1 MLHELL
7 LALSGHPSS
16 LLYPS
21 ADRSE
26 DRKIQDLLSPAESIL
41 LQNLARDLGEKHKGI
56 RERAG
61 RISSTHESIICRAV
75 STAIISTHLAK
86 FQQKILEVE
95 RDILEEKPS
104 LVGAYNVVPLS
115 GLVGA
120 FAGWDRKL
128 EWLWRLVEFIQPN
141 SVNEVEEEEE
151 DEGGKEGQPAC
162 TADAILGRLRDSTQT
177 GYPDIEL
184 MALHL
189 TKVAEGAWLKQVS
202 AWVLYGRLPLVGA
215 DFFIVEEKKKTGKGD
230 ATNATDLYSVK
241 ASLVPAFV
249 TRSTANSILF
259 IGRSLNHIR
268 EEKRSMVAH
277 GPFSKSI
284 SPELELL
291 PAHLAHLASLGSPI
305 NSSSLSAAIS
315 AIRLSLSKNA
325 LQKLLPQPRVLAM
338 LRILKDF
345 FLLERG
351 EFAVALIS
359 AADER
364 LASRQYRSLDKPLLE
379 EGLGNVIIKE
389 GEVSAI
395 LVRTWTTLSA
405 LQGADDDESGES
417 LDLARELLRL
427 TINNKNTTTVD
438 SKGQPTSANLE
449 KPTFDTFLL
458 PTPTLLS
465 LHIPSPLHLILS
477 ASNVETY
484 SHIHAYLLAVRKG
497 HLRLSQLFLLSV
509 LRREH
514 PSPITQLQL
523 PHHGRM
529 EILLRMRQR
538 ATSRSK
544 NMRPIW
550 AAIGSATFLL
560 AELSEYLQGQV
571 IRSSWQTFHLWLNP
585 PSSSRPPTSS
595 SSTTTTTST
604 TSTSSSTSSASTPA
618 HDPETLSLAHS
629 AYLSALSRQLL
640 IPQTEFTSALF
651 LLLKSTEH
659 ICGLMTSISTV
670 QRGLDLETDHGVQ
683 SAFTNY
689 AVEENKLLLEL
700 LVAARDLRGRVN
712 SLVVVLRDVDRAGRT
727 TGGAELIPP
736 GVLLSG
742 VKRNHVGERNEG
754 EYVEREDEEGRF
766 VPWKGW
772 GVERLLLKLDWAGRE
787 AGGG

>member
-26 DRKIQDLLSPAESIL
+26 DRKLQDLLSPAESTL
-41 LQNLARDLGEKHKGI
+41 LQNLARDLGEKHKSI

-61 RISSTHESIICRAV
+61 RISSTHDSIICKAV

-128 EWLWRLVEFIQPN
+128 QWLWRLVVFIQPN
-141 SVNEVEEEEE
+141 SANEEEVEGGE
-151 DEGGKEGQPAC
+151 DSQPAC
-162 TADAILGRLRDSTQT
+162 TADTILGRLRDSTQT

-202 AWVLYGRLPLVGA
+202 AWVLYGRLPLVGT
-215 DFFIVEEKKKTGKGD
+215 DFFIVEEKKTGKGD

-259 IGRSLNHIR
+259 IGRSINHIR
-268 EEKRSMVAH
+268 EKRSMVAH
-277 GPFSKSI
+277 AFSTSI

-291 PAHLAHLASLGSPI
+291 PAHLVHLASLGSPI
-305 NSSSLSAAIS
+305 NSSSFSAAIS

-325 LQKLLPQPRVLAM
+325 LQKLLPQSRVLAL

-364 LASRQYRSLDKPLLE
+364 LTSRQHRSLDKPLLE
-379 EGLGNVIIKE
+379 GLGNVIIDE

-395 LVRTWTTLSA
+395 LVRTWTTLSS
-405 LQGADDDESGES
+405 LQGADDDEGGES

-427 TINNKNTTTVD
+427 TINNKKTTVD
-438 SKGQPTSANLE
+438 SKGQATSANLE
-449 KPTFDTFLL
+449 EPTFDSFLL

-477 ASNVETY
+477 GSNVETY
-484 SHIHAYLLAVRKG
+484 SRIHAYLLAVRKG
-497 HLRLSQLFLLSV
+497 HLRLNQLFLLSV

-514 PSPITQLQL
+514 PSPITQIQL
-523 PHHGRM
+523 PHHERM

-550 AAIGSATFLL
+550 AAIGSGTFLL

-585 PSSSRPPTSS
+585 PSSRPPTSS
-595 SSTTTTTST
+595 STTSS
-604 TSTSSSTSSASTPA
+604 TSTSTSTFSASTPA

-629 AYLSALSRQLL
+629 AYLSALTRHLL
-640 IPQTEFTSALF
+640 IPQTEFTSALS

-689 AVEENKLLLEL
+689 AVEENNLLREL
-700 LVAARDLRGRVN
+700 LAAARDLRGRV
-712 SLVVVLRDVDRAGRT
+712 SSVVAVLRDVDRAGRT
-727 TGGAELIPP
+727 TGGADLIPA
-736 GVLLSG
+736 GVSLPG
-742 VKRNHVGERNEG
+742 VKRTHVGEQKEG
-754 EYVEREDEEGRF
+754 EDDEREHEEGWF

-787 AGGG
+787 DGGG

>member
-21 ADRSE
+21 ADRPE
-26 DRKIQDLLSPAESIL
+26 DRKLQDLLSPAETTL
-41 LQNLARDLGEKHKGI
+41 LQNLARDLGEKHKNI
-56 RERAG
+56 RERASS
-61 RISSTHESIICRAV
+61 ISSTHGSIICRAV
-75 STAIISTHLAK
+75 STAIISTHLAN

-120 FAGWDRKL
+120 FDGWDRKL
-128 EWLWRLVEFIQPN
+128 QWLWRLVQFIQPDSAN
-141 SVNEVEEEEE
+141 IKEKGEVS
-151 DEGGKEGQPAC
+151 QRPC
-162 TADAILGRLRDSTQT
+162 TADTILGRLRESTQT

-184 MALHL
+184 IALHL
-189 TKVAEGAWLKQVS
+189 TKMAEGAWLKQVS
-202 AWVLYGRLPLVGA
+202 AWVLYGRLPLVGT
-215 DFFIVEEKKKTGKGD
+215 DFFIVEVKTTGKGD
-230 ATNATDLYSVK
+230 VNATDLYSVK

-259 IGRSLNHIR
+259 IGRSINHIR
-268 EEKRSMVAH
+268 DKRSMVAH
-277 GPFSKSI
+277 GFTASI

-325 LQKLLPQPRVLAM
+325 LQKLLPQSRVLG
-338 LRILKDF
+338 LLQILKDF

-364 LASRQYRSLDKPLLE
+364 LASRQHRSLDKPLLE
-379 EGLGNVIIKE
+379 GLGNVIIKA
-389 GEVSAI
+389 GEVSTI
-395 LVRTWTTLSA
+395 LARTWTTLSS

-417 LDLARELLRL
+417 LDLARELIRL
-427 TINNKNTTTVD
+427 TINNKNTAAN
-438 SKGQPTSANLE
+438 SKGQAASANLE
-449 KPTFDTFLL
+449 PSFDSFLL
-458 PTPTLLS
+458 HTPTSLS
-465 LHIPSPLHLILS
+465 LHIPSPLHLVLS

-484 SHIHAYLLAVRKG
+484 SRIHAYLIAVRRG
-497 HLRLSQLFLLSV
+497 HLRLNQLFLLSV

-514 PSPITQLQL
+514 PSPITQIHL
-523 PHHGRM
+523 PHHERM
-529 EILLRMRQR
+529 EILAHMRQR

-571 IRSSWQTFHLWLNP
+571 IRSSWQKFHLWLNP
-585 PSSSRPPTSS
+585 PSSRPL
-595 SSTTTTTST
+595 
-604 TSTSSSTSSASTPA
+604 TSSSTSSATSSSSAAHSSSSTPN

-629 AYLSALSRQLL
+629 AYLSALTRHLL
-640 IPQTEFTSALF
+640 LPHTGFTSALS

-659 ICGLMTSISTV
+659 ACGLMTTISTV

-689 AVEENKLLLEL
+689 AVEEAKLLLDL
-700 LVAARDLRGRVN
+700 LAAARDLRGRV
-712 SLVVVLRDVDRAGRT
+712 SGVVAVLRDVDRAGRT
-727 TGGAELIPP
+727 TGGELIPR
-736 GVLLSG
+736 LLPELKKQ
-742 VKRNHVGERNEG
+742 VEEEEEQKEREDDEG
-754 EYVEREDEEGRF
+754 EDEEGRF

-787 AGGG
+787 DGG

>member
-21 ADRSE
+21 TDRSE
-26 DRKIQDLLSPAESIL
+26 DRKLQDLLSPAESTL
-41 LQNLARDLGEKHKGI
+41 LQNLARDLGEKHKSI

-61 RISSTHESIICRAV
+61 RISSTHDSIICRAV

-95 RDILEEKPS
+95 RDILEENPS

-128 EWLWRLVEFIQPN
+128 QWLWRLVEFIQPN
-141 SVNEVEEEEE
+141 SANEEEVEEGEES
-151 DEGGKEGQPAC
+151 QPAC
-162 TADAILGRLRDSTQT
+162 TADTILGRLRDSTQT

-202 AWVLYGRLPLVGA
+202 AWVLYGRLPLVGT
-215 DFFIVEEKKKTGKGD
+215 DFFIVQEKKTGKGD
-230 ATNATDLYSVK
+230 ATNATDVYSVK

-259 IGRSLNHIR
+259 IGRSINHIR
-268 EEKRSMVAH
+268 AKRSMVAH
-277 GPFSKSI
+277 AFSTSI

-291 PAHLAHLASLGSPI
+291 PAHLAHLASLASPI

-325 LQKLLPQPRVLAM
+325 LQKLLPQSKVLAL

-351 EFAVALIS
+351 EFAVALIT

-364 LASRQYRSLDKPLLE
+364 LASRQHRSLDKPLL

-395 LVRTWTTLSA
+395 LARTWTTLSS

-427 TINNKNTTTVD
+427 SINNKKTTVD
-438 SKGQPTSANLE
+438 SKGQAASANLE
-449 KPTFDTFLL
+449 KPTFDSFLL

-484 SHIHAYLLAVRKG
+484 SRIHAYLLAVRKG

-514 PSPITQLQL
+514 PSPITQIQL
-523 PHHGRM
+523 PHHERM

-585 PSSSRPPTSS
+585 ASSRPPTSS
-595 SSTTTTTST
+595 STTTSST
-604 TSTSSSTSSASTPA
+604 STSTSTSSSTSSASTPA

-629 AYLSALSRQLL
+629 AYLSALTRHLL
-640 IPQTEFTSALF
+640 IPQTEFTSALS

-670 QRGLDLETDHGVQ
+670 QRGLDLQTDHGVQ

-689 AVEENKLLLEL
+689 AVEENNLLLEL
-700 LVAARDLRGRVN
+700 LAAARDLRGRVG
-712 SLVVVLRDVDRAGRT
+712 SVVAVLRDVDRAGRT
-727 TGGAELIPP
+727 TGGTELIPA
-736 GVLLSG
+736 GVLLPG
-742 VKRNHVGERNEG
+742 VKKNHVGEQKEG
-754 EYVEREDEEGRF
+754 EDDEREDEEGRF

-787 AGGG
+787 DEGG

>member
-21 ADRSE
+21 ADRPE
-26 DRKIQDLLSPAESIL
+26 DSKLQDLLSTAEITL
-41 LQNLARDLGEKHKGI
+41 LQNLARDLGEKHRSI
-56 RERAG
+56 RERASS
-61 RISSTHESIICRAV
+61 ISSTHGSIICRAV
-75 STAIISTHLAK
+75 STAIISTHLAN
-86 FQQKILEVE
+86 FQQRILEVE
-95 RDILEEKPS
+95 RDILEENPS

-120 FAGWDRKL
+120 FDGWDRKL
-128 EWLWRLVEFIQPN
+128 QWLWRLVEFIQPDSAN
-141 SVNEVEEEEE
+141 KEKEEVS
-151 DEGGKEGQPAC
+151 QRPC
-162 TADAILGRLRDSTQT
+162 TADTILGRLRHSTQT

-184 MALHL
+184 IALHL
-189 TKVAEGAWLKQVS
+189 TKIAEGAWLKQVS
-202 AWVLYGRLPLVGA
+202 AWVLYGRLPLVGT
-215 DFFIVEEKKKTGKGD
+215 DFFVVEEKTDKAD
-230 ATNATDLYSVK
+230 VNATDLYTVK
-241 ASLVPAFV
+241 GSLVPAFV

-259 IGRSLNHIR
+259 IGKSINHIR
-268 EEKRSMVAH
+268 DKRSIVAH
-277 GPFSKSI
+277 GSSASI

-325 LQKLLPQPRVLAM
+325 LQKLLPQSRVLD
-338 LRILKDF
+338 LLGILKDF

-364 LASRQYRSLDKPLLE
+364 LASRQHRSLDKPPL
-379 EGLGNVIIKE
+379 EGLGNVIIKD

-395 LVRTWTTLSA
+395 LARTLTTLSS

-427 TINNKNTTTVD
+427 TINDKNTAAS
-438 SKGQPTSANLE
+438 SKGQPVSSNLE
-449 KPTFDTFLL
+449 PRFDSFLL

-465 LHIPSPLHLILS
+465 LHIPSPLHLVLS

-484 SHIHAYLLAVRKG
+484 SRIHAYLLAVRRG

-514 PSPITQLQL
+514 PSPITQIHL
-523 PHHGRM
+523 PHRERM
-529 EILLRMRQR
+529 EILERMRQR

-560 AELSEYLQGQV
+560 AELTEYLQGQLV
-571 IRSSWQTFHLWLNP
+571 RSSWQKFHHWLNT
-585 PSSSRPPTSS
+585 PSSRAPTSAS
-595 SSTTTTTST
+595 P
-604 TSTSSSTSSASTPA
+604 TSTSSVAHSSSTPT
-618 HDPETLSLAHS
+618 HDPETLSLAHG
-629 AYLSALSRQLL
+629 AYLSALTRHLL
-640 IPQTEFTSALF
+640 LPHSGFTSALS
-651 LLLKSTEH
+651 LLLKSTELT
-659 ICGLMTSISTV
+659 CGLMTAISIV
-670 QRGLDLETDHGVQ
+670 QHGLDLETDHGVQ
-683 SAFTNY
+683 SALTNY
-689 AVEENKLLLEL
+689 AVEEAKLLIEL
-700 LVAARDLRGRVN
+700 LAGGRDLREKV
-712 SLVVVLRDVDRAGRT
+712 SAVVAVLRDVDRAGRT
-727 TGGAELIPP
+727 GGELIPGLP
-736 GVLLSG
+736 GV
-742 VKRNHVGERNEG
+742 KKQIEEEEQEEG
-754 EYVEREDEEGRF
+754 EDKGEDEEGRF

-772 GVERLLLKLDWAGRE
+772 GVERLLLKLDWAVRE
-787 AGGG
+787 DGG

>member
-1 MLHELL
+1 MIHELL

-26 DRKIQDLLSPAESIL
+26 DRKLQDLLSPAESTL
-41 LQNLARDLGEKHKGI
+41 LQNLARDLGGKHKSI

-61 RISSTHESIICRAV
+61 KISSTHDSIICKAV

-128 EWLWRLVEFIQPN
+128 QWLWRLVEFIQPN
-141 SVNEVEEEEE
+141 SANEEEV
-151 DEGGKEGQPAC
+151 DGGGKSPPAC
-162 TADAILGRLRDSTQT
+162 TADMILGRLRDSTQT

-202 AWVLYGRLPLVGA
+202 AWVLYGRLPLVGT
-215 DFFIVEEKKKTGKGD
+215 DFFIVEERKSGRGD
-230 ATNATDLYSVK
+230 TTNSTDLYSVK
-241 ASLVPAFV
+241 TSLVPTFV

-259 IGRSLNHIR
+259 IGRSINHIR
-268 EEKRSMVAH
+268 EKRSSVAH
-277 GPFSKSI
+277 AFSTSI

-291 PAHLAHLASLGSPI
+291 PAHLVHLASLGSPI
-305 NSSSLSAAIS
+305 NSSSLSASIS

-325 LQKLLPQPRVLAM
+325 LQKLLPQSRVLAL

-351 EFAVALIS
+351 EFAVALVS

-364 LASRQYRSLDKPLLE
+364 LSSRQHRSLDKPLLE
-379 EGLGNVIIKE
+379 GLGNVIINE

-395 LVRTWTTLSA
+395 LVRTWTTLSS

-427 TINNKNTTTVD
+427 TINNKKTLVN
-438 SKGQPTSANLE
+438 SKGQATSANLE
-449 KPTFDTFLL
+449 EPSFDSFLL

-477 ASNVETY
+477 GSNVETY
-484 SHIHAYLLAVRKG
+484 SRIHAYLLAVRKG

-514 PSPITQLQL
+514 PSPITQIQL
-523 PHHGRM
+523 PHHERM

-585 PSSSRPPTSS
+585 PSSRPPTSS
-595 SSTTTTTST
+595 STTS
-604 TSTSSSTSSASTPA
+604 STSTSSASTPA

-629 AYLSALSRQLL
+629 AYLSALTRQLL
-640 IPQTEFTSALF
+640 IPQKEFTSALS

-670 QRGLDLETDHGVQ
+670 QRGLDLETDHGVVQ

-689 AVEENKLLLEL
+689 AVEENNLLLEL
-700 LVAARDLRGRVN
+700 LAAAMDLRGRV
-712 SLVVVLRDVDRAGRT
+712 SSVVTMLRDVDRAGRT
-727 TGGAELIPP
+727 TAGGAELIPAG

-742 VKRNHVGERNEG
+742 GLKRRTHDVGEQKEG
-754 EYVEREDEEGRF
+754 KEDDERREDEEEGGGF

-787 AGGG
+787 NGGG

>member
-26 DRKIQDLLSPAESIL
+26 DRKLQDLLSPAESTL
-41 LQNLARDLGEKHKGI
+41 LQNLARDLGEKHKSI

-61 RISSTHESIICRAV
+61 RISSTHDSIICKAV

-128 EWLWRLVEFIQPN
+128 QWLWRLVVFIQPN
-141 SVNEVEEEEE
+141 STNEEEVEGGE
-151 DEGGKEGQPAC
+151 DSQPAC
-162 TADAILGRLRDSTQT
+162 TADTILGRLRDSTQT

-202 AWVLYGRLPLVGA
+202 AWVLYGRLPLVGT
-215 DFFIVEEKKKTGKGD
+215 DFFIVEEKETGKGD

-259 IGRSLNHIR
+259 IGRSINHIR
-268 EEKRSMVAH
+268 EKRSMVAH
-277 GPFSKSI
+277 AFSTSI

-291 PAHLAHLASLGSPI
+291 PAHLVHLASLGSPV

-325 LQKLLPQPRVLAM
+325 LQRLLPQSRVLAL

-364 LASRQYRSLDKPLLE
+364 LSSRQHRSLDKPLLE
-379 EGLGNVIIKE
+379 GLGNVIIDE

-395 LVRTWTTLSA
+395 LVRTWTTLSS
-405 LQGADDDESGES
+405 LQGADDDEGGES

-427 TINNKNTTTVD
+427 TINNKKTTVD
-438 SKGQPTSANLE
+438 SKGQATSANLE
-449 KPTFDTFLL
+449 EPTFDSFLL

-477 ASNVETY
+477 GSNVETY
-484 SHIHAYLLAVRKG
+484 SRIHAYLLAVRKG

-514 PSPITQLQL
+514 PSPITQIQL
-523 PHHGRM
+523 PHHERM

-550 AAIGSATFLL
+550 AAIGSGTFLL

-585 PSSSRPPTSS
+585 PSSRPPTSS
-595 SSTTTTTST
+595 STTSS
-604 TSTSSSTSSASTPA
+604 TSTSTSTFSASTPA

-629 AYLSALSRQLL
+629 AYLSALTRHLL
-640 IPQTEFTSALF
+640 IPQTEFTSALS

-689 AVEENKLLLEL
+689 AVEENNLLREL
-700 LVAARDLRGRVN
+700 LAAARDLRGRV
-712 SLVVVLRDVDRAGRT
+712 SSVVAVLRDVDRAGRT
-727 TGGAELIPP
+727 TGGADLIPA
-736 GVLLSG
+736 GVSLPG
-742 VKRNHVGERNEG
+742 VKRTHVGEQKEG
-754 EYVEREDEEGRF
+754 EDDEREHEEGGF

-787 AGGG
+787 DGGG

>member
-21 ADRSE
+21 AERSE
-26 DRKIQDLLSPAESIL
+26 DRNLQDLLSPAESTL
-41 LQNLARDLGEKHKGI
+41 LQNLARDLGEKHKSI

-61 RISSTHESIICRAV
+61 KISSTHHSIICRAV

-104 LVGAYNVVPLS
+104 FVGAYNVVPLS

-120 FAGWDRKL
+120 FAGWDMKL
-128 EWLWRLVEFIQPN
+128 QWLWRLVEFIQPN
-141 SVNEVEEEEE
+141 SANEEEGGEE
-151 DEGGKEGQPAC
+151 SQLAC
-162 TADAILGRLRDSTQT
+162 TADTILGRLRDSTQT

-189 TKVAEGAWLKQVS
+189 TKIAEGAWLKQVS
-202 AWVLYGRLPLVGA
+202 AWVLYGRLPLVGT
-215 DFFIVEEKKKTGKGD
+215 DFFIVEEKETGKRD
-230 ATNATDLYSVK
+230 VTNATDLYSVK

-259 IGRSLNHIR
+259 IGRSINHIR
-268 EEKRSMVAH
+268 EKRSMVVHA
-277 GPFSKSI
+277 FSTSI

-325 LQKLLPQPRVLAM
+325 LQKLLPQSRVLAL
-338 LRILKDF
+338 LRVLKDF

-359 AADER
+359 TADER
-364 LASRQYRSLDKPLLE
+364 LASRHYQSLDKPLLE
-379 EGLGNVIIKE
+379 GPGNVIIKE

-395 LVRTWTTLSA
+395 LIRTWTLLTS

-427 TINNKNTTTVD
+427 TINNKKTIVD
-438 SKGQPTSANLE
+438 SQGQAASANPE
-449 KPTFDTFLL
+449 EPRFDSFLL

-484 SHIHAYLLAVRKG
+484 SRIHAYLLAVRRG

-514 PSPITQLQL
+514 PSPITQIQL
-523 PHHGRM
+523 PHHERM
-529 EILLRMRQR
+529 ELLARMRRR

-550 AAIGSATFLL
+550 AAIGSATFLF

-571 IRSSWQTFHLWLNP
+571 IRSSWQIFHLWLNP
-585 PSSSRPPTSS
+585 PSSRPPTSS
-595 SSTTTTTST
+595 STTSST
-604 TSTSSSTSSASTPA
+604 STSTSTSSATTPA

-629 AYLSALSRQLL
+629 AYLSALTRHLL
-640 IPQTEFTSALF
+640 IPQTEFTSALS

-659 ICGLMTSISTV
+659 MCGLMTSISTV

-683 SAFTNY
+683 NAFTNY
-689 AVEENKLLLEL
+689 AVEEKNLLLDL
-700 LVAARDLRGRVN
+700 LAAARDLRGRVG
-712 SLVVVLRDVDRAGRT
+712 SVVAVLRDVDRAGRT
-727 TGGAELIPP
+727 TSGAELILAGLLLP
-736 GVLLSG
+736 GV
-742 VKRNHVGERNEG
+742 KKNHIEEQEEREDD
-754 EYVEREDEEGRF
+754 EREDEDGRF

-772 GVERLLLKLDWAGRE
+772 GVERLLLKLDWSGRE
-787 AGGG
+787 DGGG

>member
-26 DRKIQDLLSPAESIL
+26 DRKLQDLLSPAESTL
-41 LQNLARDLGEKHKGI
+41 LQNLARDLGEKHKSI

-61 RISSTHESIICRAV
+61 RISSSHDSIICRAV
-75 STAIISTHLAK
+75 STVIISTHLAK

-95 RDILEEKPS
+95 RDILEERPS

-128 EWLWRLVEFIQPN
+128 QWLWRLVEFIQPN
-141 SVNEVEEEEE
+141 SANEGE
-151 DEGGKEGQPAC
+151 EGQLAC

-202 AWVLYGRLPLVGA
+202 AWVLYGRLPLVGT
-215 DFFIVEEKKKTGKGD
+215 DFFIVEEKKKNTGKGGGP
-230 ATNATDLYSVK
+230 TNATDLYSVK

-291 PAHLAHLASLGSPI
+291 PAHLAHLSSLGSPI

-325 LQKLLPQPRVLAM
+325 LQKLLPQSRVLAL

-364 LASRQYRSLDKPLLE
+364 LASRQHRSLDKPLLL

-405 LQGADDDESGES
+405 LQGAADDGESGES

-427 TINNKNTTTVD
+427 TINNKKNTTID
-438 SKGQPTSANLE
+438 SKGQATVSANLE
-449 KPTFDTFLL
+449 EPTFDTFLL

-484 SHIHAYLLAVRKG
+484 SRIHAYLLAVRKG

-514 PSPITQLQL
+514 PSPITQIQL
-523 PHHGRM
+523 PHHERM

-585 PSSSRPPTSS
+585 PFSRPPTSS
-595 SSTTTTTST
+595 SST
-604 TSTSSSTSSASTPA
+604 SSTSTPA
-618 HDPETLSLAHS
+618 HDPETLSVAHS

-640 IPQTEFTSALF
+640 IPQKEFTSALC

-670 QRGLDLETDHGVQ
+670 QRGLDLETDHGVVQ
-683 SAFTNY
+683 STFTNY
-689 AVEENKLLLEL
+689 AVEENNLLLEL
-700 LVAARDLRGRVN
+700 LAAARDLRRKV
-712 SLVVVLRDVDRAGRT
+712 SSVVAVLRDVDRAGRT
-727 TGGAELIPP
+727 TTGSGAELIPGP
-736 GVLLSG
+736 GVLLSSG
-742 VKRNHVGERNEG
+742 VKKRNHVGEQNEG
-754 EYVEREDEEGRF
+754 EYYDEREDDEEGRF

-787 AGGG
+787 VGGG

>member
-26 DRKIQDLLSPAESIL
+26 DRKLQDLLSPAESTL
-41 LQNLARDLGEKHKGI
+41 LQNLARDLGEKHKSI

-61 RISSTHESIICRAV
+61 RISSTHDSIICKAV

-128 EWLWRLVEFIQPN
+128 QWLWRLVVFIQPN
-141 SVNEVEEEEE
+141 STNEEEVEGGE
-151 DEGGKEGQPAC
+151 DSQPAC
-162 TADAILGRLRDSTQT
+162 TADTILGRLRDSTQT

-202 AWVLYGRLPLVGA
+202 AWVLYGRLPLVGT
-215 DFFIVEEKKKTGKGD
+215 DFFIVEEKETGKGD

-259 IGRSLNHIR
+259 IGRSINHIR
-268 EEKRSMVAH
+268 EKRSMVAH
-277 GPFSKSI
+277 AFSTSI

-291 PAHLAHLASLGSPI
+291 PAHLVHLASLGSPI

-325 LQKLLPQPRVLAM
+325 LQKLLPQSRVLAL

-364 LASRQYRSLDKPLLE
+364 LSSRQHRSLDKPLLE
-379 EGLGNVIIKE
+379 GLGNVIIDE

-395 LVRTWTTLSA
+395 LVRTWTTLSS
-405 LQGADDDESGES
+405 LQGADDDEGGES

-427 TINNKNTTTVD
+427 TINNKKTTVN
-438 SKGQPTSANLE
+438 SKGQATSANLE
-449 KPTFDTFLL
+449 EPTFDSFLL

-477 ASNVETY
+477 GSNVEAY
-484 SHIHAYLLAVRKG
+484 SRIHAYLLAVRKG

-514 PSPITQLQL
+514 PSPITQIQL
-523 PHHGRM
+523 PHHERM

-550 AAIGSATFLL
+550 AAIGSGTFLL

-585 PSSSRPPTSS
+585 PSSRPPTSS
-595 SSTTTTTST
+595 STTSS
-604 TSTSSSTSSASTPA
+604 TSTSTSTFSASTPA

-629 AYLSALSRQLL
+629 AYLSALTRHLL
-640 IPQTEFTSALF
+640 IPQTEFTSALS

-689 AVEENKLLLEL
+689 AVEENNLLREL
-700 LVAARDLRGRVN
+700 LAAARDLRGRV
-712 SLVVVLRDVDRAGRT
+712 SSVVAVLRDVDRAGRT
-727 TGGAELIPP
+727 TGGADLIPA
-736 GVLLSG
+736 GVSLPG
-742 VKRNHVGERNEG
+742 VKRTHVGEQKEG
-754 EYVEREDEEGRF
+754 EDDEREHEEGGF

-787 AGGG
+787 DGGG

>member
-1 MLHELL
+1 MIHELL

-26 DRKIQDLLSPAESIL
+26 DRKLQDLLSPAESTL
-41 LQNLARDLGEKHKGI
+41 LQNLARDLGEKHKSI
-56 RERAG
+56 RERASK
-61 RISSTHESIICRAV
+61 ISSTHDSIICRAV

-128 EWLWRLVEFIQPN
+128 QWLWRLVEFIQPDSAN
-141 SVNEVEEEEE
+141 EE
-151 DEGGKEGQPAC
+151 DGEGSQPAC
-162 TADAILGRLRDSTQT
+162 TADTILERLRNSTQT

-189 TKVAEGAWLKQVS
+189 TKIAEGAWLKQVS
-202 AWVLYGRLPLVGA
+202 AWVLYGRLPLVGT

-230 ATNATDLYSVK
+230 TNATDLYSVK
-241 ASLVPAFV
+241 ASLVPTFV

-259 IGRSLNHIR
+259 IGRSINHIR
-268 EEKRSMVAH
+268 EKRSTVAH
-277 GPFSKSI
+277 PFSASI

-291 PAHLAHLASLGSPI
+291 PAHLAHFASLGSPI

-325 LQKLLPQPRVLAM
+325 LQKLLPQSRVLAL
-338 LRILKDF
+338 LRVLMDF

-364 LASRQYRSLDKPLLE
+364 LASRQHRSLDKPLL

-395 LVRTWTTLSA
+395 LARTWTTLSS

-427 TINNKNTTTVD
+427 TINNKNTTID
-438 SKGQPTSANLE
+438 SKAQAASANLE
-449 KPTFDTFLL
+449 PRFDSFLL

-465 LHIPSPLHLILS
+465 LHIPSPLHLVLS

-484 SHIHAYLLAVRKG
+484 SRIHAYLLAVRRG

-514 PSPITQLQL
+514 PSPITQIQL
-523 PHHGRM
+523 PHHARM
-529 EILLRMRQR
+529 EILARMRQR

-560 AELSEYLQGQV
+560 AELNEYFQGQV

-585 PSSSRPPTSS
+585 PSSRPPTSS
-595 SSTTTTTST
+595 STTSF
-604 TSTSSSTSSASTPA
+604 TSSSSTPA

-629 AYLSALSRQLL
+629 AYLSALTRHLL
-640 IPQTEFTSALF
+640 IPHTGFTSALS

-689 AVEENKLLLEL
+689 AVEEKKLLLEL
-700 LVAARDLRGRVN
+700 LAAAKYLRGRVG
-712 SLVVVLRDVDRAGRT
+712 SVVAVLRDVDRAGRT
-727 TGGAELIPP
+727 TGGAELIPAGP
-736 GVLLSG
+736 AGLLLPE
-742 VKRNHVGERNEG
+742 VKKCHVEEQKEVEDDEG
-754 EYVEREDEEGRF
+754 EDEGGRF

-787 AGGG
+787 DGG

>member
-21 ADRSE
+21 ADRPE
-26 DRKIQDLLSPAESIL
+26 DRKLQDLLSPAETTL
-41 LQNLARDLGEKHKGI
+41 LQNLARDLGEKHKNI
-56 RERAG
+56 RERASS
-61 RISSTHESIICRAV
+61 ISSTHGSIICRAV
-75 STAIISTHLAK
+75 STAIISAHLAN

-95 RDILEEKPS
+95 RDILEENPS

-120 FAGWDRKL
+120 FDGWDRKL
-128 EWLWRLVEFIQPN
+128 QWLWRLVEFIQPDSAN
-141 SVNEVEEEEE
+141 IKEKGEVS
-151 DEGGKEGQPAC
+151 QRPC
-162 TADAILGRLRDSTQT
+162 TADTILGRLRESTQT

-184 MALHL
+184 IALHL
-189 TKVAEGAWLKQVS
+189 TKIAEGAWLKQVS
-202 AWVLYGRLPLVGA
+202 AWVLYGRLPLVGT
-215 DFFIVEEKKKTGKGD
+215 DFFIVEVKTTGKGD
-230 ATNATDLYSVK
+230 VNATDLYSVK
-241 ASLVPAFV
+241 TSLVPAFV

-259 IGRSLNHIR
+259 IGRSINHIR
-268 EEKRSMVAH
+268 DKRSMVAH
-277 GPFSKSI
+277 GFTASI

-325 LQKLLPQPRVLAM
+325 LQKLLPQSRVLG
-338 LRILKDF
+338 LLQILKDF

-364 LASRQYRSLDKPLLE
+364 LASRQHRSLDKPLL

-389 GEVSAI
+389 GEISTI
-395 LVRTWTTLSA
+395 LARTWTTLSS

-417 LDLARELLRL
+417 LDLARELIRL
-427 TINNKNTTTVD
+427 TINNKNTAAN
-438 SKGQPTSANLE
+438 SKGQAASANLE
-449 KPTFDTFLL
+449 PSFDSFLL
-458 PTPTLLS
+458 PTPTSLS
-465 LHIPSPLHLILS
+465 LHIPSPLHLVLS

-484 SHIHAYLLAVRKG
+484 SRIHAYLIAVRRG
-497 HLRLSQLFLLSV
+497 HLRLNQLFLLSV

-514 PSPITQLQL
+514 PSPITQIHL
-523 PHHGRM
+523 PHHERM
-529 EILLRMRQR
+529 EILAHMRQR

-571 IRSSWQTFHLWLNP
+571 IRSSWQKFHLWLNP
-585 PSSSRPPTSS
+585 PSSRPL
-595 SSTTTTTST
+595 
-604 TSTSSSTSSASTPA
+604 TSSSTSSATSSSSAAHSSSSTPT

-629 AYLSALSRQLL
+629 AYLSALTRHLL
-640 IPQTEFTSALF
+640 LPHTGFTSALS

-659 ICGLMTSISTV
+659 ACGLMTTISTV

-689 AVEENKLLLEL
+689 AVEEAKLLLDL
-700 LVAARDLRGRVN
+700 LAAARDLRGRV
-712 SLVVVLRDVDRAGRT
+712 SGVVAVLRDLDRAGRT
-727 TGGAELIPP
+727 TGGELIPRLLP
-736 GVLLSG
+736 GLKKQVEEEEEQ
-742 VKRNHVGERNEG
+742 KEREDDEG
-754 EYVEREDEEGRF
+754 EDEEGRF

-787 AGGG
+787 DGG

>member
-21 ADRSE
+21 AERSE
-26 DRKIQDLLSPAESIL
+26 DRNLQDLLSPAESTL
-41 LQNLARDLGEKHKGI
+41 LQNLARDLGEKHKSI

-61 RISSTHESIICRAV
+61 RISSTHHSIICRAV

-95 RDILEEKPS
+95 REILEEKPS
-104 LVGAYNVVPLS
+104 FVGAYNVVPLT

-120 FAGWDRKL
+120 FAGWDMKL
-128 EWLWRLVEFIQPN
+128 QWLWRLVEFIQPN
-141 SVNEVEEEEE
+141 SANEEEGGEE
-151 DEGGKEGQPAC
+151 SQPAC
-162 TADAILGRLRDSTQT
+162 TADTILGRLRDSTQT

-189 TKVAEGAWLKQVS
+189 TKIAEGAWLKQVS
-202 AWVLYGRLPLVGA
+202 AWVLYGRLPLVGT
-215 DFFIVEEKKKTGKGD
+215 DFFIVEEKETGKRD
-230 ATNATDLYSVK
+230 VTNATELYSVK

-259 IGRSLNHIR
+259 IGRSINHIR
-268 EEKRSMVAH
+268 EKRSMVLHA
-277 GPFSKSI
+277 FSTSI

-325 LQKLLPQPRVLAM
+325 LQKLLPQSRVLAL
-338 LRILKDF
+338 LRVLKDF

-359 AADER
+359 TADER
-364 LASRQYRSLDKPLLE
+364 LASRQYQSLDKPLL

-395 LVRTWTTLSA
+395 LIRTWTLLTS

-427 TINNKNTTTVD
+427 TINNKKTIVD
-438 SKGQPTSANLE
+438 PQGQDASANLE
-449 KPTFDTFLL
+449 EPRFDSFLL

-484 SHIHAYLLAVRKG
+484 SRIHAYLLAVRRG

-514 PSPITQLQL
+514 PSPITQIQL
-523 PHHGRM
+523 PHHERM
-529 EILLRMRQR
+529 EILARMRQR
-538 ATSRSK
+538 ATFRSK

-550 AAIGSATFLL
+550 AAIGSATFLF

-571 IRSSWQTFHLWLNP
+571 IRSSWQIFHLWLNP
-585 PSSSRPPTSS
+585 PSSRPPTSS
-595 SSTTTTTST
+595 STASSTS
-604 TSTSSSTSSASTPA
+604 TSTSSATTPA

-629 AYLSALSRQLL
+629 AYLSALNRHLL
-640 IPQTEFTSALF
+640 IPQTEFTSALS

-659 ICGLMTSISTV
+659 MCGLMTSISTV

-683 SAFTNY
+683 NAFTNY
-689 AVEENKLLLEL
+689 AVEEKNLLLDL
-700 LVAARDLRGRVN
+700 LAAARDLRGRVG
-712 SLVVVLRDVDRAGRT
+712 SVVAVLRDVDRAGRT
-727 TGGAELIPP
+727 TSGAELIPAGLLLP
-736 GVLLSG
+736 GV
-742 VKRNHVGERNEG
+742 KKNHIEEQKEREDD
-754 EYVEREDEEGRF
+754 EREDEDGRF

-787 AGGG
+787 DGGG

>member
-16 LLYPS
+16 LLYPF

-26 DRKIQDLLSPAESIL
+26 DRKLQDLLSPAESTL
-41 LQNLARDLGEKHKGI
+41 LQNLARDLGGKHKSI

-61 RISSTHESIICRAV
+61 RISSTHDSIICRAV
-75 STAIISTHLAK
+75 STAIISTHLAR

-115 GLVGA
+115 GLVGG

-128 EWLWRLVEFIQPN
+128 QWLWRLVEFIQPN
-141 SVNEVEEEEE
+141 SANEEEE
-151 DEGGKEGQPAC
+151 GKESQPAC
-162 TADAILGRLRDSTQT
+162 TADTILGRLRDSTQT

-202 AWVLYGRLPLVGA
+202 AWVLYGRLPLVGT
-215 DFFIVEEKKKTGKGD
+215 DFFIVEEKKTSKGEGTD
-230 ATNATDLYSVK
+230 ATDLYSVK

-259 IGRSLNHIR
+259 IGRSINHIR
-268 EEKRSMVAH
+268 EKRSMIAH
-277 GPFSKSI
+277 AFSTSI

-325 LQKLLPQPRVLAM
+325 LQKLLPQSRVLAL

-364 LASRQYRSLDKPLLE
+364 LTSRQHRSLDKPLL

-395 LVRTWTTLSA
+395 LVRTWTTLSS

-427 TINNKNTTTVD
+427 TINNKKTTVD
-438 SKGQPTSANLE
+438 SKGQAAGANLE
-449 KPTFDTFLL
+449 EPTFDSFLL

-477 ASNVETY
+477 GSNVETY
-484 SHIHAYLLAVRKG
+484 SRIHAYLLAVRKG

-514 PSPITQLQL
+514 PSPITQIQL
-523 PHHGRM
+523 PHHERM

-585 PSSSRPPTSS
+585 PSSRPPTSS
-595 SSTTTTTST
+595 STTSCT
-604 TSTSSSTSSASTPA
+604 STSTSSVSTPA

-629 AYLSALSRQLL
+629 AYLSALTRHLL
-640 IPQTEFTSALF
+640 IPQTEFTSALS

-659 ICGLMTSISTV
+659 ICGLMTSISIV

-689 AVEENKLLLEL
+689 DVEEKNLLLEL
-700 LVAARDLRGRVN
+700 LAAARDLRGRV
-712 SLVVVLRDVDRAGRT
+712 SSVVAMLRDVDRAGRT
-727 TGGAELIPP
+727 TGGAELIPA
-736 GVLLSG
+736 GVLLPG
-742 VKRNHVGERNEG
+742 VNKNHVGEQKEG
-754 EYVEREDEEGRF
+754 EDDEGEDDEGRF

-787 AGGG
+787 DGGG

>member
-21 ADRSE
+21 ADSSE
-26 DRKIQDLLSPAESIL
+26 DRNLQDLLSPAETTL
-41 LQNLARDLGEKHKGI
+41 LQNLARDLGEKHKSI
-56 RERAG
+56 RERASS
-61 RISSTHESIICRAV
+61 IASTHSSIICRAV

-95 RDILEEKPS
+95 RDILEENPS
-104 LVGAYNVVPLS
+104 LVGAYNAVPLS

-120 FAGWDRKL
+120 FDGWDRKL
-128 EWLWRLVEFIQPN
+128 QWLWRLVDFIKPDSTN
-141 SVNEVEEEEE
+141 VKEEGEVS
-151 DEGGKEGQPAC
+151 QQTC
-162 TADAILGRLRDSTQT
+162 TADSILGRLRESTQT

-184 MALHL
+184 IALHL
-189 TKVAEGAWLKQVS
+189 TKIAEGAWLKQVS
-202 AWVLYGRLPLVGA
+202 AWVLYGRLPLVGT
-215 DFFIVEEKKKTGKGD
+215 DFFIVEEEKKTGKGD
-230 ATNATDLYSVK
+230 VNATDLYSVK

-259 IGRSLNHIR
+259 IGRSINHIR
-268 EEKRSMVAH
+268 EKRSMVAD
-277 GPFSKSI
+277 GFSASI

-325 LQKLLPQPRVLAM
+325 LQKLLPQSRVLGL

-364 LASRQYRSLDKPLLE
+364 LASRQHRSLDKPLL

-395 LVRTWTTLSA
+395 LARTWTTLSS
-405 LQGADDDESGES
+405 LQGTDDDEGGES

-427 TINNKNTTTVD
+427 TIKNKNTAAN
-438 SKGQPTSANLE
+438 SEGQAASANPE
-449 KPTFDTFLL
+449 PSFDSFLL
-458 PTPTLLS
+458 PTPTSLS
-465 LHIPSPLHLILS
+465 LHIPSPLHLVLS
-477 ASNVETY
+477 ASNVEAY
-484 SHIHAYLLAVRKG
+484 SRIHAYLLAVRRG

-514 PSPITQLQL
+514 PSPITPIHL
-523 PHHGRM
+523 PHHERM
-529 EILLRMRQR
+529 EILAHMRQR

-550 AAIGSATFLL
+550 AAIASATFLL

-571 IRSSWQTFHLWLNP
+571 IRSSWQKFHFWLNP
-585 PSSSRPPTSS
+585 PSSRPPTSS
-595 SSTTTTTST
+595 STSSTTTFTS
-604 TSTSSSTSSASTPA
+604 STAQSSSSTPT

-629 AYLSALSRQLL
+629 AYLSALTRHLL
-640 IPQTEFTSALF
+640 LPHTGFTSALS

-659 ICGLMTSISTV
+659 TCGLMTAISTV

-689 AVEENKLLLEL
+689 AVEEDKLLLEL
-700 LVAARDLRGRVN
+700 LAAARDLRGRV
-712 SLVVVLRDVDRAGRT
+712 SGVVAVLKDVDRAGRT
-727 TGGAELIPP
+727 GGGLVH
-736 GVLLSG
+736 GVLAG
-742 VKRNHVGERNEG
+742 VKKQVEEEG
-754 EYVEREDEEGRF
+754 EERKEEEDDEGEDEEGRF

-772 GVERLLLKLDWAGRE
+772 GVERLLLKLDWAGSE
-787 AGGG
+787 DGG

>member
-26 DRKIQDLLSPAESIL
+26 DRKFQDLLSPAESTL
-41 LQNLARDLGEKHKGI
+41 LQNLARDLGEKHKSI

-61 RISSTHESIICRAV
+61 RISSTHDSIICRAV

-95 RDILEEKPS
+95 RDILEENPS

-128 EWLWRLVEFIQPN
+128 QWLWRLVEFIQPA
-141 SVNEVEEEEE
+141 SEEEVEKGEES
-151 DEGGKEGQPAC
+151 QQAC
-162 TADAILGRLRDSTQT
+162 TADTILGRLRDSTQT

-202 AWVLYGRLPLVGA
+202 AWVLYGRLPLVGT
-215 DFFIVEEKKKTGKGD
+215 DFFIVEEKKTGKGD

-259 IGRSLNHIR
+259 IGRSINHIR
-268 EEKRSMVAH
+268 EKRSMVAH
-277 GPFSKSI
+277 AFSTSI

-325 LQKLLPQPRVLAM
+325 LQKLLPKSKVLDL

-364 LASRQYRSLDKPLLE
+364 LASRQHRSLDKPLL

-395 LVRTWTTLSA
+395 LARTWTTLSS
-405 LQGADDDESGES
+405 LQGADDDESVES

-427 TINNKNTTTVD
+427 TINNKKTTVD
-438 SKGQPTSANLE
+438 SKGQATSANIE
-449 KPTFDTFLL
+449 EPTFDSFLL

-477 ASNVETY
+477 GSNVETY
-484 SHIHAYLLAVRKG
+484 SRIHAYLLAVRKG
-497 HLRLSQLFLLSV
+497 HLRLNQLFLLSV
-509 LRREH
+509 LRREY
-514 PSPITQLQL
+514 PSPITQIQL
-523 PHHGRM
+523 PHHERM

-585 PSSSRPPTSS
+585 PSSRPPTSS
-595 SSTTTTTST
+595 STTSSIS
-604 TSTSSSTSSASTPA
+604 TSTSTSSASTPA

-629 AYLSALSRQLL
+629 AYLSALTRHLL
-640 IPQTEFTSALF
+640 IPQTEFTCALS

-659 ICGLMTSISTV
+659 ICGLMTSISIV

-689 AVEENKLLLEL
+689 AVEGNNLLLEL
-700 LVAARDLRGRVN
+700 LAAARDLRGRV
-712 SLVVVLRDVDRAGRT
+712 SSVVAVLRDVDRAGRT
-727 TGGAELIPP
+727 TTGGTELIPA
-736 GVLLSG
+736 GVLLLPG
-742 VKRNHVGERNEG
+742 VKKNHVGEQKEG
-754 EYVEREDEEGRF
+754 EDDEREDEEGRF

-787 AGGG
+787 DEGG

>member
-21 ADRSE
+21 ADRPE
-26 DRKIQDLLSPAESIL
+26 DRKLQDLLSPAETTL
-41 LQNLARDLGEKHKGI
+41 LQNLARDLGEKHKNI
-56 RERAG
+56 RERASS
-61 RISSTHESIICRAV
+61 ISSTHGSIICRAV
-75 STAIISTHLAK
+75 STAIISAHLAN

-95 RDILEEKPS
+95 RDILEENPS

-120 FAGWDRKL
+120 FDGWDRKL
-128 EWLWRLVEFIQPN
+128 QWLWRLVEFIQPDSAN
-141 SVNEVEEEEE
+141 IKEKGEVS
-151 DEGGKEGQPAC
+151 QRPC
-162 TADAILGRLRDSTQT
+162 TADTILGRLRESTQT

-184 MALHL
+184 IAMHL
-189 TKVAEGAWLKQVS
+189 TKIAEGAWLKQVS
-202 AWVLYGRLPLVGA
+202 AWVLYGRLPLVGT
-215 DFFIVEEKKKTGKGD
+215 DFFIVEVKTTGKGD
-230 ATNATDLYSVK
+230 VNATDLYSVK
-241 ASLVPAFV
+241 TSLVPAFV

-259 IGRSLNHIR
+259 IGRSINHIR
-268 EEKRSMVAH
+268 DKRSMVAH
-277 GPFSKSI
+277 GFTASI

-325 LQKLLPQPRVLAM
+325 LQKLLPQSRVLG
-338 LRILKDF
+338 LLQILKDF

-364 LASRQYRSLDKPLLE
+364 LASRQHRSLDKPLL

-389 GEVSAI
+389 GEISTI
-395 LVRTWTTLSA
+395 LARTWTTLSS

-417 LDLARELLRL
+417 LDLARELIRL
-427 TINNKNTTTVD
+427 TINNKNTAAN
-438 SKGQPTSANLE
+438 SKGQAASANLE
-449 KPTFDTFLL
+449 PSFDSFLL
-458 PTPTLLS
+458 PTPTSLS
-465 LHIPSPLHLILS
+465 LHIPSPLHLVLS

-484 SHIHAYLLAVRKG
+484 SRIHAYLIAVRRG
-497 HLRLSQLFLLSV
+497 HLRLNQLFLLSV

-514 PSPITQLQL
+514 PSPITRIHL
-523 PHHGRM
+523 PHHERM
-529 EILLRMRQR
+529 EILAHMRQR

-571 IRSSWQTFHLWLNP
+571 IRSSWQKFHLWLNP
-585 PSSSRPPTSS
+585 PSSRPL
-595 SSTTTTTST
+595 
-604 TSTSSSTSSASTPA
+604 TSSSTSSATSSSSAAHSSSSTPT

-629 AYLSALSRQLL
+629 AYLSALTRHLL
-640 IPQTEFTSALF
+640 LPHTGFTSALS

-659 ICGLMTSISTV
+659 ACGLMTTISTV

-689 AVEENKLLLEL
+689 AVEEAKLLLDL
-700 LVAARDLRGRVN
+700 LAAARDLRGRV
-712 SLVVVLRDVDRAGRT
+712 SGVVAVLRDVDRAGRT
-727 TGGAELIPP
+727 TGGELIPRLLP
-736 GVLLSG
+736 GLKKQVEEEEEQ
-742 VKRNHVGERNEG
+742 KEREDDEG
-754 EYVEREDEEGRF
+754 EDEEGRF

-787 AGGG
+787 DGG

>member
-26 DRKIQDLLSPAESIL
+26 DRKLQDLLSPAESTL
-41 LQNLARDLGEKHKGI
+41 LQNLARDLGEKHKNI
-56 RERAG
+56 RDRAG
-61 RISSTHESIICRAV
+61 RISSTHGSIICRAV

-128 EWLWRLVEFIQPN
+128 QWLLRLVEFIQPDSAN
-141 SVNEVEEEEE
+141 EEEEE
-151 DEGGKEGQPAC
+151 EEGKGSQPAC
-162 TADAILGRLRDSTQT
+162 TADTILGRLRESTQT

-189 TKVAEGAWLKQVS
+189 TKIAEGAWLKQVS
-202 AWVLYGRLPLVGA
+202 AWVLYGRLPLVGT
-215 DFFIVEEKKKTGKGD
+215 DFFIVEEKKTSKRD
-230 ATNATDLYSVK
+230 ANATDLYSLK
-241 ASLVPAFV
+241 ASLVPTFV

-259 IGRSLNHIR
+259 IGRSINHIR
-268 EEKRSMVAH
+268 EKRSTVAH
-277 GPFSKSI
+277 AFSTSI
-284 SPELELL
+284 SPELEFL

-325 LQKLLPQPRVLAM
+325 LQKLLPLSRVLAL

-364 LASRQYRSLDKPLLE
+364 LASRQHRSLDKPLL

-395 LVRTWTTLSA
+395 LARTWTTLSS
-405 LQGADDDESGES
+405 LQGADDDEGGES

-427 TINNKNTTTVD
+427 TINNKNTTVQ
-438 SKGQPTSANLE
+438 SKGQAAGADLE
-449 KPTFDTFLL
+449 PRFDSFLL

-484 SHIHAYLLAVRKG
+484 SRIHAYLIAVRRG

-514 PSPITQLQL
+514 PSPITQIQL
-523 PHHGRM
+523 PHHERM
-529 EILLRMRQR
+529 EILARMRQR

-571 IRSSWQTFHLWLNP
+571 IRSSWQTFHFWLNP
-585 PSSSRPPTSS
+585 PSSRPPTSS
-595 SSTTTTTST
+595 STTSS
-604 TSTSSSTSSASTPA
+604 TSTSTSTSSASTPA

-629 AYLSALSRQLL
+629 AYLSALTRHLL
-640 IPQTEFTSALF
+640 IPHTGFTSALS

-689 AVEENKLLLEL
+689 AVEEKNLLLEL
-700 LVAARDLRGRVN
+700 LAAARDLRGRVG
-712 SLVVVLRDVDRAGRT
+712 SVVAVLRDVDRAGRT
-727 TGGAELIPP
+727 TGVAELIPAGLLLP
-736 GVLLSG
+736 GV
-742 VKRNHVGERNEG
+742 KKDHVEEQKEEEDDGENK
-754 EYVEREDEEGRF
+754 EGRF

-787 AGGG
+787 DGGA

>member
-21 ADRSE
+21 DRSE
-26 DRKIQDLLSPAESIL
+26 DRKFQDLLSPAESTL
-41 LQNLARDLGEKHKGI
+41 LQNLARDLGEKHKSI

-61 RISSTHESIICRAV
+61 RISSTHDSIICRAV
-75 STAIISTHLAK
+75 STAVISTHLAR

-128 EWLWRLVEFIQPN
+128 QWLWRLVEFIQPD
-141 SVNEVEEEEE
+141 SANEKEE
-151 DEGGKEGQPAC
+151 GKESQPAC
-162 TADAILGRLRDSTQT
+162 AADTILGKLRDSTQT

-189 TKVAEGAWLKQVS
+189 TKVAEVAWLKQVS
-202 AWVLYGRLPLVGA
+202 AWVLYGRLPLVGT
-215 DFFIVEEKKKTGKGD
+215 DFFILGEKKTGKGD
-230 ATNATDLYSVK
+230 ATNATDSYSVK

-259 IGRSLNHIR
+259 IGRSINHIR
-268 EEKRSMVAH
+268 EKRSMVAH
-277 GPFSKSI
+277 AFSTSI

-325 LQKLLPQPRVLAM
+325 LQKLLPQSRVLAL

-364 LASRQYRSLDKPLLE
+364 LASRQHRSLDKPLL

-395 LVRTWTTLSA
+395 LVRTWTTLSS

-427 TINNKNTTTVD
+427 TINNKKTTMD
-438 SKGQPTSANLE
+438 SKGQATSANLE
-449 KPTFDTFLL
+449 EPTFDSFLL
-458 PTPTLLS
+458 PNPTLLS

-484 SHIHAYLLAVRKG
+484 SRIHAYLLAVRKG
-497 HLRLSQLFLLSV
+497 HLRLSQLFLLSA

-514 PSPITQLQL
+514 PSPITQIQL
-523 PHHGRM
+523 PHHERM

-585 PSSSRPPTSS
+585 PSSRPPTSS
-595 SSTTTTTST
+595 STTSS
-604 TSTSSSTSSASTPA
+604 TSTSTSTSTSSASTPA

-629 AYLSALSRQLL
+629 AYLSALTRHLL
-640 IPQTEFTSALF
+640 IPQTAFTSALS

-689 AVEENKLLLEL
+689 AVEENNLLLEL
-700 LVAARDLRGRVN
+700 LAAARDLRGRV
-712 SLVVVLRDVDRAGRT
+712 SSVVAVLRDVDRAGRT
-727 TGGAELIPP
+727 TGGAELIPAGELLP
-736 GVLLSG
+736 GVN
-742 VKRNHVGERNEG
+742 KNHVGEQKEG
-754 EYVEREDEEGRF
+754 EDDEGEDEEGRF

-772 GVERLLLKLDWAGRE
+772 GVERLLLKLDWVGRE
-787 AGGG
+787 DGGG

>member
-21 ADRSE
+21 ADRPE
-26 DRKIQDLLSPAESIL
+26 DRKLQDLLSPAETTL
-41 LQNLARDLGEKHKGI
+41 LQNLARDLGEKHKNI
-56 RERAG
+56 RERASS
-61 RISSTHESIICRAV
+61 ISSTHGSIICRAV
-75 STAIISTHLAK
+75 STAIISAHLAN

-95 RDILEEKPS
+95 RDILEENPS

-120 FAGWDRKL
+120 FDGWDRKL
-128 EWLWRLVEFIQPN
+128 QWLWRLVEFIQPDSAN
-141 SVNEVEEEEE
+141 IKEKGEVS
-151 DEGGKEGQPAC
+151 QRPC
-162 TADAILGRLRDSTQT
+162 TADTILGRLRESTQT

-184 MALHL
+184 IALHL
-189 TKVAEGAWLKQVS
+189 TKIAEGAWLKQVS
-202 AWVLYGRLPLVGA
+202 AWVLYGRLPLVGT
-215 DFFIVEEKKKTGKGD
+215 DFFIVEVKTTGKGNV
-230 ATNATDLYSVK
+230 NATDLYSVK
-241 ASLVPAFV
+241 TSLVPAFV

-259 IGRSLNHIR
+259 IGRSINHIR
-268 EEKRSMVAH
+268 DKRSMVAH
-277 GPFSKSI
+277 GFTASI

-325 LQKLLPQPRVLAM
+325 LQKLLPQSRVLG
-338 LRILKDF
+338 LLQILKDF

-364 LASRQYRSLDKPLLE
+364 LASRQHRSLDKPLL

-389 GEVSAI
+389 GEISTI
-395 LVRTWTTLSA
+395 LARTWTTLSS

-417 LDLARELLRL
+417 LDLARELIRL
-427 TINNKNTTTVD
+427 TINNKNTAAN
-438 SKGQPTSANLE
+438 SKGQAASANLE
-449 KPTFDTFLL
+449 PSFDSFLL
-458 PTPTLLS
+458 PTPTSLS
-465 LHIPSPLHLILS
+465 LHIPSPLHLVLS

-484 SHIHAYLLAVRKG
+484 SRIHAYLIAVRRG
-497 HLRLSQLFLLSV
+497 HLRLNQLFLLSV

-514 PSPITQLQL
+514 PSPITQIHL
-523 PHHGRM
+523 PHHERM
-529 EILLRMRQR
+529 EILAHMRQR

-571 IRSSWQTFHLWLNP
+571 IRSSWQKFHLWLNP
-585 PSSSRPPTSS
+585 PSSRPL
-595 SSTTTTTST
+595 
-604 TSTSSSTSSASTPA
+604 TSSSTSSATSSSSAAHSSSSTPT

-629 AYLSALSRQLL
+629 AYLSALTRHLL
-640 IPQTEFTSALF
+640 LPHTGFTSALS

-659 ICGLMTSISTV
+659 ACGLMTTISTV

-689 AVEENKLLLEL
+689 AVEEAKLLLDL
-700 LVAARDLRGRVN
+700 LAAARDLRGRV
-712 SLVVVLRDVDRAGRT
+712 SGVVAVLRDLDRAGRT
-727 TGGAELIPP
+727 TGGELNPRLLP
-736 GVLLSG
+736 GLKKQVEEEEEQ
-742 VKRNHVGERNEG
+742 KEREDDEG
-754 EYVEREDEEGRF
+754 EDEEGRF

-787 AGGG
+787 DGG

>member
-1 MLHELL
+1 MIHELL

-26 DRKIQDLLSPAESIL
+26 DRKLQDLLSPAESTL
-41 LQNLARDLGEKHKGI
+41 LQNLARDLGEKHKNI
-56 RERAG
+56 RERASK
-61 RISSTHESIICRAV
+61 ISSTHDSIICRAV

-128 EWLWRLVEFIQPN
+128 QWLWRLVEFIQPDSAN
-141 SVNEVEEEEE
+141 EEES
-151 DEGGKEGQPAC
+151 EGSQPAC
-162 TADAILGRLRDSTQT
+162 TADTILGRLRNSTQT

-189 TKVAEGAWLKQVS
+189 TKIAEGAWLKQVS
-202 AWVLYGRLPLVGA
+202 AWVLYGRLPLVGT
-215 DFFIVEEKKKTGKGD
+215 DFFIVEEKKTGKGD
-230 ATNATDLYSVK
+230 TNATDLYSVK
-241 ASLVPAFV
+241 ASLVPKFV

-259 IGRSLNHIR
+259 IGRSINHIR
-268 EEKRSMVAH
+268 EKRSTVAH
-277 GPFSKSI
+277 PFSASI
-284 SPELELL
+284 FPELELL
-291 PAHLAHLASLGSPI
+291 PAHLAHFASLGSPI

-325 LQKLLPQPRVLAM
+325 LQKLLPQSRVLAL
-338 LRILKDF
+338 LRILMDF

-364 LASRQYRSLDKPLLE
+364 LASRQHRSLDKPLLE
-379 EGLGNVIIKE
+379 GLGNVNIKE

-395 LVRTWTTLSA
+395 LARTWTTLSS

-427 TINNKNTTTVD
+427 TINNKNTTID
-438 SKGQPTSANLE
+438 SKAQAASANLE
-449 KPTFDTFLL
+449 PRFDSFLL

-465 LHIPSPLHLILS
+465 LHIPSPLHLVLS

-484 SHIHAYLLAVRKG
+484 SRIHAYLLAVRRG

-514 PSPITQLQL
+514 PSPITQIQL
-523 PHHGRM
+523 PHHLRM
-529 EILLRMRQR
+529 DILASMRQR

-550 AAIGSATFLL
+550 AAIGTATFLL
-560 AELSEYLQGQV
+560 AELSGYFQGQV

-585 PSSSRPPTSS
+585 PSSRPPTSS
-595 SSTTTTTST
+595 STTS
-604 TSTSSSTSSASTPA
+604 STSSSSTPA
-618 HDPETLSLAHS
+618 HDPETLSLAHT
-629 AYLSALSRQLL
+629 AYLSALTRHLL
-640 IPQTEFTSALF
+640 IPHTGFTFALS

-689 AVEENKLLLEL
+689 AVEEKNLLMEL
-700 LVAARDLRGRVN
+700 LAAAKDLRGRVC
-712 SLVVVLRDVDRAGRT
+712 SVVAVLRDVDRAGRT
-727 TGGAELIPP
+727 TGGAELIPAGPAGLLLP
-736 GVLLSG
+736 GV
-742 VKRNHVGERNEG
+742 KKYHVEKQKEVEDDEG
-754 EYVEREDEEGRF
+754 EDEEGRF

-787 AGGG
+787 DGG